1 MIYFSFSSG
10 WDLPPSRHRDIH
22 GFGKRDKMRQ
32 KFGNSGNLGCQHH
45 AATSG
50 RCPCPLERGW
60 NWIIDAG
67 SSFSSIPAQT
77 IPEFCQF
84 QGRSSKIFGPEE
96 LWAQAECQ
104 ESLPGFTERS
114 EQNPQGPR
122 ELIPAQTVTQPGNTR
137 PLPLLPP
144 VYPRETGSREFCHSA
159 NTTQLCFY
167 SFTVLFNLFLFLE
180 ILQRIPRPF
189 QAPPE
194 ELSHGTR
201 RTKSPFLQIPQV
213 TSPRGFSPPN

>member
-1 MIYFSFSSG
+1 MIINSWRGNHSRAIGTSAIYFSFSSG
-10 WDLPPSRHRDIH
+10 WDLPPSQHRDIH

-67 SSFSSIPAQT
+67 SPFSSLPAQT

-84 QGRSSKIFGPEE
+84 RGRSSKIFGPEE

-167 SFTVLFNLFLFLE
+167 GFTVLFNLFF
-180 ILQRIPRPF
+180 IP
-189 QAPPE
+189 
-194 ELSHGTR
+194 
-201 RTKSPFLQIPQV
+201 
-213 TSPRGFSPPN
+213 